1 MTMMLCYW
9 NNKKPQPLTRAM
21 PDTTYYFNG
30 TDTVSLEPPPAVA
43 SDSLALVMERE
54 IQKANMIEARK
65 ERERIARNESFAFAT
80 FALVVLGFGIYKII
94 KSKDKGYIITN
105 RGMLGDYGEYD
116 RDYYVPAEPE
126 PTETYTRKRLVYDGS
141 ELGLSRQ
148 EIITILQ
155 KHYPYYNNLNPIQ
168 RGKFVDRLEKF
179 MADKTFIIHSHEGF
193 KEMPVLLSA
202 AAVQLTFGLEKF
214 MLPHFRFLQVHPE
227 EYFADGSFRVL
238 AGNVY
243 DNSITLAWNQFL
255 KGFKN
260 PADGINVG
268 LHEMAHAVYYQHV
281 VIDKKRE
288 MDFCNCF
295 NEVMEEGA
303 EVYELKKEHQV
314 LFTNYAFKDLQEFW
328 AESVE
333 LFFERPFDLK
343 AHYPELFEAIK
354 DLLNQDP
361 CNSSN
366 PVMTM

>member
-1 MTMMLCYW
+1 
-9 NNKKPQPLTRAM
+9 M
-21 PDTTYYFNG
+21 PDTTKFFGFDSTTFDSLQKAELKKSQDIAYQEYQDEKNQQSYNEAIVFGLFVIAVVVFSIYRISKSKENGYYF
-30 TDTVSLEPPPAVA
+30 TRKKWWDPRYYDDRLEEDRWETVYVPSE
-43 SDSLALVMERE
+43 EE
-54 IQKANMIEARK
+54 QKATPT
-65 ERERIARNESFAFAT
+65 RN
-80 FALVVLGFGIYKII
+80 K
-94 KSKDKGYIITN
+94 
-105 RGMLGDYGEYD
+105 
-116 RDYYVPAEPE
+116 
-126 PTETYTRKRLVYDGS
+126 LVYDGA

-148 EIITILQ
+148 EIIAMLQ

-168 RGKFVDRLEKF
+168 RGKFVDRLQKF

-202 AAVQLTFGLEKF
+202 AAIQLTFGLDKF
-214 MLPHFRFLQVHPE
+214 MLPHFRYLQVHPE

-260 PADGINVG
+260 PADGVNVG

-303 EVYELKKEHQV
+303 EVYELKKEHHV

-333 LFFERPFDLK
+333 LFFEKPFELK
-343 AHYPELFEAIK
+343 ANYPELFEAIR

>member
-1 MTMMLCYW
+1 
-9 NNKKPQPLTRAM
+9 M
-21 PDTTYYFNG
+21 PDTTKFFG
-30 TDTVSLEPPPAVA
+30 FDSTTF
-43 SDSLALVMERE
+43 DSL
-54 IQKANMIEARK
+54 QKAELK
-65 ERERIARNESFAFAT
+65 KSQDIAYQEYQDEKDQQSYNEGIVFGLF
-80 FALVVLGFGIYKII
+80 VLGVLIFSIYKIS
-94 KSKDKGYIITN
+94 KSKENGYYFTRKKWWDPRYYDDRLEEDKWEN
-105 RGMLGDYGEYD
+105 V
-116 RDYYVPAEPE
+116 YVPSEE
-126 PTETYTRKRLVYDGS
+126 EQMTIPTRNKLVYDGR
-141 ELGLSRQ
+141 ELGLGRQ
-148 EIITILQ
+148 EIIAILQ

-168 RGKFVDRLEKF
+168 RGKFVDRLERF
-179 MADKTFIIHSHEGF
+179 MKDKTFIIHSHEGF

-202 AAVQLTFGLEKF
+202 AAIQLTFGLEKF
-214 MLPHFRFLQVHPE
+214 MLPHFRFIQVHPE
-227 EYFADGSFRVL
+227 EYFAENSFRVL

-255 KGFKN
+255 KGYSN
-260 PADGINVG
+260 PADGVNVG

-303 EVYELKKEHQV
+303 EVYELKKEHQI

-343 AHYPELFEAIK
+343 AHYPDLFEAIR